1 MDPSWKV
8 LGGVLEALGGVLE
21 ACGSVLEAL
30 GGVLEALEGV
40 LKASWRLLKSSW
52 RPRWVKIALES
63 KNIWK
68 IEDFGPP
75 AGGILDVLEALG
87 GVWFGLEGV
96 LGVLEA
102 LGGVLKAK
110 MSQDSVKI
118 GPRTRQER
126 NPREL
131 PSGLSP
137 QSRRSQVQRAA
148 VGSGRRQWRAWS
160 IFLLEEEHY

>member
-1 MDPSWKV
+1 MEGP
-8 LGGVLEALGGVLE
+8 GGVLEALGGVLE

-63 KNIWK
+63 ENIEK
-68 IEDFGPP
+68 HKEKQ
-75 AGGILDVLEALG
+75 GIWASCNVLEALG
-87 GVWFGLEGV
+87 GVLEGLE
-96 LGVLEA
+96 GVLEA

-110 MSQDSVKI
+110 MNQDSVKM

-137 QSRRSQVQRAA
+137 PSRGQGWPAA
-148 VGSGRRQWRAWS
+148 VAGLVYLPS
-160 IFLLEEEHY
+160 

>member
-63 KNIWK
+63 ENNEKPKEKQGFWASCR
-68 IEDFGPP
+68 GC
-75 AGGILDVLEALG
+75 L
-87 GVWFGLEGV
+87 
-96 LGVLEA
+96 
-102 LGGVLKAK
+102 
-110 MSQDSVKI
+110 
-118 GPRTRQER
+118 
-126 NPREL
+126 
-131 PSGLSP
+131 
-137 QSRRSQVQRAA
+137 
-148 VGSGRRQWRAWS
+148 
-160 IFLLEEEHY
+160 